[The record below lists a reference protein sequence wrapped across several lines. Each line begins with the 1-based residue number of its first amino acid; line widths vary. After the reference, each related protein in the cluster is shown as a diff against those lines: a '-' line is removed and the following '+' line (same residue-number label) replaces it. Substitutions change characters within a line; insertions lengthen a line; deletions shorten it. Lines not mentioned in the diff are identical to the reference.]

1 MNEGAVPQM
10 PETVDRIDYIVVPA
24 IQKLLSDTE
33 FEHLSIETEGNKLA
47 VLLAKIRAGGETFS
61 IVMHDSRAEETMIEA
76 KERFFD
82 QLQSE
87 IAESSF
93 GWGQLRE

>member
-33 FEHLSIETEGNKLA
+33 FEHLSIETEGNKLGL
-47 VLLAKIRAGGETFS
+47 LLANIRACGETFTV
-61 IVMHDSRAEETMIEA
+61 VMDDSESEEDLIEA

>member
-1 MNEGAVPQM
+1 MNEGAAPHM

-33 FEHLSIETEGNKLA
+33 FEHLSIETEGNKLSL
-47 VLLAKIRAGGETFS
+47 LLAKIRAGGETFS
-61 IVMHDSRAEETMIEA
+61 IVMHDSETEETMIEA

>member
-1 MNEGAVPQM
+1 M

-33 FEHLSIETEGNKLA
+33 FERLSIKTKGNKLG
-47 VLLAKIRAGGETFS
+47 VLQAKIRACGETFS
-61 IVMHDSRAEETMIEA
+61 IVMHDSESEENLAEA

-93 GWGQLRE
+93 AWGQLRE